1 MKKILL
7 FGATGMAGHVAYY
20 YLRNTGRYD
29 ITNVVFRIP
38 KAFDKL
44 QVEHSYITKA
54 TVTMNLIV
62 AAAIVLL
69 NLYVGVSV
77 SCRIPCFVWSTDF
90 PDVVAS
96 IYAGADPGVPH
107 GSPFYD
113 RAFGL

>member
-1 MKKILL
+1 MYSAIRRK
-7 FGATGMAGHVAYY
+7 
-20 YLRNTGRYD
+20 R
-29 ITNVVFRIP
+29 

-44 QVEHSYITKA
+44 QVEHSYITIA

-90 PDVVAS
+90 PDVAAS

-113 RAFGL
+113 RASGR